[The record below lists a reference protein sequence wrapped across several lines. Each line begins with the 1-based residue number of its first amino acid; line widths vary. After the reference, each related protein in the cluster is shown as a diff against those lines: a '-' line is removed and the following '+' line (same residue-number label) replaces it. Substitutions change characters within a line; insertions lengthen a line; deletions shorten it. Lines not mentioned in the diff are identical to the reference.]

1 LKRRIAWALG
11 GLAVLVVVAAVAR
24 LVIDRRATQQAAAA
38 PRTPAVLSLAASDI
52 VTARPVELAR
62 SLEVSGSVRAVQT
75 AFVKARVAG
84 EITRIAVR
92 EGEAVRRGQ
101 VLVQQDTSDLESRLR
116 QAQEQARSAR
126 AQLDIAQRTLANNRA
141 LVAQGFISA
150 TALDT
155 SSSNEAAAQANLQAA
170 LAGVEIARKALADAT
185 LSAPLSGIVSQRL
198 AQPGER
204 VSIDTR
210 ILEIVDLS
218 TLEVELA
225 LSPEDVAGVR
235 LGQTARLQVDGIAE
249 PVTAR
254 VARISPSA
262 LAGSRTIPVWLTLD
276 PHPALRHGLFARGRI
291 DLERQRV
298 LALPASAVR
307 VDRADPYVLMLDGG
321 RVQARGVRTGTRG
334 QGPVDDP
341 SEWVAITQGLADGTR
356 VLAGRVG
363 AVTDGTA
370 WQPEASASAAAPAP
384 ASAASR

>member
-1 LKRRIAWALG
+1 MKRRIAWALA
-11 GLAVLVVVAAVAR
+11 GLAVLVVAAAVAR
-24 LVIDRRATQQAAAA
+24 LVMDRRATQQAAAV
-38 PRTPAVLSLAASDI
+38 PRTPPVLMLPASDI
-52 VTARPVELAR
+52 VTVRPVDLAR
-62 SLEVSGSVRAVQT
+62 SLEVSGSVRAVQS

-92 EGEAVRRGQ
+92 EGETVRRGQ

-170 LAGVEIARKALADAT
+170 MAGVEIARKALGDAT
-185 LSAPLSGIVSQRL
+185 LTAPLSGIVSQRL
-198 AQPGER
+198 AQAGER

-218 TLEVELA
+218 ALEVELA

-262 LAGSRTIPVWLTLD
+262 QAGSRTVPVWLTVD
-276 PHPALRHGLFARGRI
+276 RHPALRHGLFARGRI
-291 DLERQRV
+291 ELERRRV
-298 LALPASAVR
+298 LALPVSAVR
-307 VDRADPYVLMLDGG
+307 VDRADPYVLLLDGG
-321 RVQARGVRTGTRG
+321 RVQARSVRTGARG
-334 QGPVDDP
+334 QGPAED
-341 SEWVAITQGLADGTR
+341 SGEWVAITQGLTDGTR

-363 AVTDGTA
+363 AVADGTA
-370 WQPEASASAAAPAP
+370 WQAEAAASAAAP